1 MPDPDP
7 QLLASVRRDLRVER
21 DRRQQAIADLAVTG
35 AKLAGLDLEIGAR
48 GNVGD
53 IQGVQ
58 AFAAQRAALAG
69 QRAGAARLVE
79 ASDATLR
86 DVIGRLHLAIDPCD
100 ADPALPL
107 LLLPVRLETRFSADQ
122 TSLRVRVFPDD
133 IHIDQ
138 LDRGVADDE
147 RAAAI
152 AYWTAVWRAD
162 DGAAGS
168 AWRALV
174 AAVGRSRASWA
185 AIATRPT
192 NLAARQAEPAPVFPA
207 TTGRT
212 KRAAV
217 ARLLPD
223 RFVAVAIQAGRRS
236 TATGNPVAPETVIG
250 LFADDGSE
258 LRDVAGLKLTAGAEW
273 LADYAEA
280 ERIGMALT
288 LPLAQPGRVD
298 QLFVVGVRASADPA
312 AVAAEFDA
320 LLQAQSCTRGLAFV
334 PQGTPTNNTETDR
347 AAWQNRVEL
356 IPPPRD
362 PLVLAADANATVL
375 AAALGIRAETLAPLD
390 HAAHREQGLARS
402 MNTALWGAT
411 WETFL
416 DKVNVVNRDGAT
428 LSDTLREQAR
438 RFSRDTVRGRGPLPT
453 LRVGNQPY
461 GILPVSSVAGHWQP
475 NPGDGFEKGLLD
487 LLRRLRGK
495 WLSCL
500 DAVQRVGV
508 GSLDT
513 VLPEILGSSPVSIA
527 LRVRSVL
534 SDDFA
539 QSAASIT
546 GSATT
551 GLDLE
556 RLIDELLMEELI
568 LNASL
573 MRRTGSL
580 SVDSRPLALPLTDPA
595 HDADALEAIAAG
607 GSPKVSSV
615 FQALVSLAWD
625 RAARQVTQASA
636 SGKLGDILNLAG
648 TALPAQSR
656 DRVLALAERGT
667 AVGAETFFA
676 EARRVGVGIA
686 ATPSLSELQPV
697 PALRRSFGELTLTAT
712 TDTARSQLGALATMS
727 WLNASGRLAELRAA
741 LVDIVAAIRA
751 GDDSGQVRIAVAET
765 LDCASHRLDAW
776 LTGLVERRRQS
787 QRISQPAGLQ
797 VGAFGWVEG
806 IEPGSGAPADGGF
819 VAAPSMAHAA
829 TAGILRS
836 AYLAH
841 NADAAGS
848 SAFAIDL
855 SSSRVR
861 AAMKLIG
868 GIRSGQGLS
877 SLLGYR
883 LERRL
888 HEARLDRLIL
898 TLRTIAPLTQGR
910 LTDRAINV
918 EVAAIEKLAAGNVT
932 DGLQLVEKY
941 QGKIV
946 NWDAGRIRARLTE
959 KPIDNPYLTG
969 PWPVLTDAEW
979 GMVVA
984 AIEATVAEMDA
995 VADLLMA
1002 ESVHQMAQGNMPRAA
1017 AALDGGGTGDV
1028 PPPEPDV
1035 VSTRREEVPFTH
1047 RVLLVAM
1054 EVADTAGWSASQPRA
1069 AASPALEAW
1078 AVSRLGPAA
1087 DVAIAGDGA
1096 GGIFTAAQAGLCAL
1110 DLLYGAQDRAGW
1122 ERRLRRALPALPAA
1136 TPLFDAPQPGWPAG
1150 RRAIGDVVHLA
1161 QALRRLLAGARP
1173 AVAADLALPSTPP
1186 VRAVSPAGIGIAHQ
1200 RLVDAAATLSV
1211 RRQMLD
1217 AALAAFPVDPAALA
1231 GGLDRLADFGVSIPG
1246 VSITDVAEERIQGL
1260 AQVALAEAARRLAL
1274 TEPALADT
1282 PTAEAIV
1289 AIGQMLFGDGFWVT
1303 PAIDPPAAADA
1314 WSAALGGGPEVITA
1328 GASDIRRYLTDVSSV
1343 RDGVRR
1349 LSEVILLAEAT
1360 GQKPNL
1366 RVAQMAGPGRDRPTR
1381 WIGGRLDPTQPT
1393 TTTAVTSIVVDAPD
1407 GYDPMTG
1414 SVALVLDQWT
1424 ETMPLLE
1431 RRGTAADAPI
1441 DSRVTAGVALNAH
1454 AARSRAPQAMLLAV
1468 APDAS
1473 RWTTNALI
1481 DVLAETLDLA
1491 RLRLVTLEY
1500 TNGIGRVLPALYAQ
1514 SWSLQGEKVLD
1525 LRFVAERAFAA
1536 SAVASYVKDS
1546 GA

>member
-1 MPDPDP
+1 M
-7 QLLASVRRDLRVER
+7 
-21 DRRQQAIADLAVTG
+21 
-35 AKLAGLDLEIGAR
+35 
-48 GNVGD
+48 
-53 IQGVQ
+53 
-58 AFAAQRAALAG
+58 
-69 QRAGAARLVE
+69 
-79 ASDATLR
+79 
-86 DVIGRLHLAIDPCD
+86 
-100 ADPALPL
+100 
-107 LLLPVRLETRFSADQ
+107 
-122 TSLRVRVFPDD
+122 
-133 IHIDQ
+133 
-138 LDRGVADDE
+138 
-147 RAAAI
+147 
-152 AYWTAVWRAD
+152 
-162 DGAAGS
+162 
-168 AWRALV
+168 
-174 AAVGRSRASWA
+174 
-185 AIATRPT
+185 
-192 NLAARQAEPAPVFPA
+192 
-207 TTGRT
+207 
-212 KRAAV
+212 
-217 ARLLPD
+217 
-223 RFVAVAIQAGRRS
+223 
-236 TATGNPVAPETVIG
+236 
-250 LFADDGSE
+250 
-258 LRDVAGLKLTAGAEW
+258 
-273 LADYAEA
+273 
-280 ERIGMALT
+280 
-288 LPLAQPGRVD
+288 
-298 QLFVVGVRASADPA
+298 
-312 AVAAEFDA
+312 
-320 LLQAQSCTRGLAFV
+320 
-334 PQGTPTNNTETDR
+334 
-347 AAWQNRVEL
+347 
-356 IPPPRD
+356 
-362 PLVLAADANATVL
+362 
-375 AAALGIRAETLAPLD
+375 
-390 HAAHREQGLARS
+390 
-402 MNTALWGAT
+402 
-411 WETFL
+411 
-416 DKVNVVNRDGAT
+416 
-428 LSDTLREQAR
+428 
-438 RFSRDTVRGRGPLPT
+438 
-453 LRVGNQPY
+453 
-461 GILPVSSVAGHWQP
+461 
-475 NPGDGFEKGLLD
+475 
-487 LLRRLRGK
+487 
-495 WLSCL
+495 
-500 DAVQRVGV
+500 
-508 GSLDT
+508 
-513 VLPEILGSSPVSIA
+513 
-527 LRVRSVL
+527 
-534 SDDFA
+534 
-539 QSAASIT
+539 
-546 GSATT
+546 
-551 GLDLE
+551 
-556 RLIDELLMEELI
+556 
-568 LNASL
+568 
-573 MRRTGSL
+573 
-580 SVDSRPLALPLTDPA
+580 
-595 HDADALEAIAAG
+595 
-607 GSPKVSSV
+607 
-615 FQALVSLAWD
+615 SLAWD
-625 RAARQVTQASA
+625 RAARQVAQASA
-636 SGKLGDILNLAG
+636 SGKLGDILQLAG

-656 DRVLALAERGT
+656 DRVLALADRGS
-667 AVGAETFFA
+667 AVGAEAFFA
-676 EARRVGVGIA
+676 EASRASASIV

-712 TDTARSQLGALATMS
+712 TDTARSQLGALATVS

-751 GDDSGQVRIAVAET
+751 GDDTGQVRIAVAET

-776 LTGLVERRRQS
+776 LTGLVERRRQG
-787 QRISQPAGLQ
+787 QRVSHPAGLQ
-797 VGAFGWVEG
+797 VGAYGWVEG
-806 IEPGSGAPADGGF
+806 IEPGSGVPADGGF

-861 AAMKLIG
+861 TAMQLIE

-918 EVAAIEKLAAGNVT
+918 EIAAIEILAAGNVT

-946 NWDAGRIRARLTE
+946 NWDARRIRARLTE
-959 KPIDNPYLTG
+959 KPLDNPYLTA

-979 GMVVA
+979 GAVTA
-984 AIEATVAEMDA
+984 AIEATAAEIDA

-1054 EVADTAGWSASQPRA
+1054 EAADAAGWSASQPRA

-1096 GGIFTAAQAGLCAL
+1096 GGILTAAQAGLCAL
-1110 DLLYGAQDRAGW
+1110 DLLYGAQDRAAW
-1122 ERRLRRALPALPAA
+1122 ERRLRHALPALAAA
-1136 TPLFDAPQPGWPAG
+1136 TPLFDAPQPGWPGG
-1150 RRAIGDVVHLA
+1150 RRAIGDVFHLA
-1161 QALRRLLAGARP
+1161 QALRRLLTGARP
-1173 AVAADLALPSTPP
+1173 AVAADLAVPSTPP
-1186 VRAVSPAGIGIAHQ
+1186 VRAVSPAGIGLAHQ

-1246 VSITDVAEERIQGL
+1246 VAEERLQGL
-1260 AQVALAEAARRLAL
+1260 VHVALAEAARRLAL
-1274 TEPALADT
+1274 AEPALADT
-1282 PTAEAIV
+1282 PTAEATV
-1289 AIGQMLFGDGFWVT
+1289 AIGQMLFGDGFWVA

-1328 GASDIRRYLTDVSSV
+1328 GASEIRRYLTDVSSV

-1349 LSEVILLAEAT
+1349 LSEAMLLAEAT
-1360 GQKPNL
+1360 GRKPNL
-1366 RVAQMAGPGRDRPTR
+1366 RVAQMAGPGQDRPTR
-1381 WIGGRLDPTQPT
+1381 WIGGRLDPVQPT
-1393 TTTAVTSIVVDAPD
+1393 TTAAVTSIVVDAPD
-1407 GYDPMTG
+1407 GYDPMAGT
-1414 SVALVLDQWT
+1414 VALVLDQWT

-1441 DSRVTAGVALNAH
+1441 DSRVTAGVAFNAH
-1454 AARSRAPQAMLLAV
+1454 APRARAPQAMLLAV